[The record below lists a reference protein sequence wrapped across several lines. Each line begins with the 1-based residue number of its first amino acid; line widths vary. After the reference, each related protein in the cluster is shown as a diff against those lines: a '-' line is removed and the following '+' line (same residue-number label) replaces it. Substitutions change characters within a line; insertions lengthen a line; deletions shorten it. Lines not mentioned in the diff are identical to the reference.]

1 VHDSLPLTVAVCPV
15 ESLFVHVMVSPTLAV
30 TCAGSNAKLAILTD
44 TVPVASDGAHGAAAA
59 DAGALAGA
67 SLAGASL
74 AGASLAGVAL
84 CGATDGAVVA
94 AVPAHALA
102 MNTANT
108 TKGRILAR
116 DIVASSALRARSSQ
130 GYVDVYAAVG
140 RAVS

>member
-1 VHDSLPLTVAVCPV
+1 
-15 ESLFVHVMVSPTLAV
+15 
-30 TCAGSNAKLAILTD
+30 LTD
-44 TVPVASDGAHGAAAA
+44 TVPVASDGAQGAAAA
-59 DAGALAGA
+59 DAGA
-67 SLAGASL
+67 LAGASL

-102 MNTANT
+102 MNTAIT

-116 DIVASSALRARSSQ
+116 DIVASSALRARSSA